1 MDIGQTPEKAQREG
15 KTRSSGIEKE
25 VRAMGMQQN
34 GPTQDVQTSVFITA
48 SRAASP
54 ALDPRW
60 EWPWRRESVWCARF
74 LSLRVRTMTMWSLL
88 TSCPNKCWGRR
99 SPPQNHLIGPVGSV
113 RLRRRSWEK
122 DPHWAGPVSRTGLST
137 TISTPSCLSFPLS
150 ALQRSKK
157 RKEKKGN
164 EGLTSFQGL

>member
-60 EWPWRRESVWCARF
+60 EWPWRRDSVWCARF

-99 SPPQNHLIGPVGSV
+99 SPPPEPFNRPSRIRTAAAAVVGEEPP
-113 RLRRRSWEK
+113 LGW
-122 DPHWAGPVSRTGLST
+122 T
-137 TISTPSCLSFPLS
+137 CLSYRPVYHNFDAQLLVVSTLS
-150 ALQRSKK
+150 SP
-157 RKEKKGN
+157 G
-164 EGLTSFQGL
+164 F